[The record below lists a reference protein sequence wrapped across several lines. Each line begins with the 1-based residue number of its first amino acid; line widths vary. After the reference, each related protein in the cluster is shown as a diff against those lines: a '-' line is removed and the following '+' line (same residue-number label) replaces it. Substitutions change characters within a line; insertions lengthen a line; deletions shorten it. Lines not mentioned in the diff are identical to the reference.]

1 MLASFQVHDAEK
13 AKELLDSVEKSI
25 EEIKAFISGGHW
37 AAADITTETLHK
49 ATTELCLLAHAKR
62 EHDRLQNLAR
72 KLQQKNIA
80 AEVIKCYSTLSI

>member
-37 AAADITTETLHK
+37 AAADITAEELQKSTK
-49 ATTELCLLAHAKR
+49 ELCMLAHKKR
-62 EHDRLQNLAR
+62 EHDRLVQLAY
-72 KLQQKNIA
+72 KLQKNNIPM
-80 AEVIKCYSTLSI
+80 EVVKRSV